1 MNYKNDYKVVYEVAA
16 NGERTFYAAKSNVYP
31 NRNEAGEITD
41 TKLASFKDADFAGKT
56 IYEYKGEFYVSTG
69 SIPKYKEDGT
79 PDDNRIE
86 GFEALFV
93 EEEVE
98 EPVETPVQPVEPEEP
113 VETPN
118 LDAGNGENGPTY
130 DLPAFDEEDEE

>member
-31 NRNEAGEITD
+31 NRNEAGEIID

-69 SIPKYKEDGT
+69 SIPAYDEDGVPT
-79 PDDNRIE
+79 DNKIE
-86 GFEALFV
+86 GFNKLFV
-93 EEEVE
+93 EETMEEPVATTYTRRARKSAPVVE
-98 EPVETPVQPVEPEEP
+98 EPVIEAPVEE
-113 VETPN
+113 
-118 LDAGNGENGPTY
+118 
-130 DLPAFDEEDEE
+130 